1 MRRHIRH
8 ATLAAFVAT
17 VLVPALVCAEVSRV
31 EITTRR
37 DVAGGRSFGSTGPY
51 EQLVGRLYF
60 SIDPANKRNRVIVD
74 LDKAQRN
81 AAGKIEMSAD
91 LVILKPRDA
100 TKGNGIALF
109 DVVNRGRGVALSK
122 FDAQAGATGAA
133 AADEYGDG
141 FLLNRGYTIVQV
153 GWEFDARRE
162 GAIRAELPGAAGV
175 TGLAHATFIPT
186 SKNTEATVGDLVGY
200 TPSDPAAAENT
211 LTVRDSPQ
219 AAATT
224 IPRAKWH
231 LAGNVVTLDGGFEP
245 GRIYELAYKAATPP
259 VAALGFAAVRDAASW
274 VRYAPDATVSAK
286 YVFAFGS
293 SQTGRFLREL
303 LYDGFYTDERNR
315 LVFDA
320 VIPHL
325 AGASGVNLN
334 RRWSTPTSLSSDVAT
349 IFPFSD
355 MKQRDPVTGVEEG
368 MLENA
373 RAGERQP
380 KVFWTNTPTEVWQKA
395 AALQTMTPD
404 GSQDRPLPANV
415 RLYVFA
421 GTQHDP
427 ARFPSSVSNGQL
439 QDNPTDYIWAMR
451 ALLVSMEKWVR
462 DGVAPPP
469 SRYPRLQDGTL
480 VRSTEVAFPDIPG
493 VASPRKALP
502 GARGVNSLVARDG
515 GAGTPLP
522 LLVSQVDKDGNE
534 LGGLRLPDVMVPLAT
549 TAGWN
554 FRKSAIGGTHMFFP
568 LLGSYVPFASTK
580 AERERAHDPRLS
592 IEERYQSREQYLKQV
607 QDAAASLVKDGYVL
621 TDDVP
626 AIVKHAGEHWDLLVK
641 RATSTSTRAE
651 R

>member
-1 MRRHIRH
+1 MNCRIRQ
-8 ATLAAFVAT
+8 AALAAFAAT
-17 VLVPALVCAEVSRV
+17 VLLPALVSAEVSRV
-31 EITTRR
+31 EITAHR
-37 DVAGGRSFGSTGPY
+37 DVADGRSFGPAGPY

-60 SIDPANKRNRVIVD
+60 SIDPANKRNRVIAD
-74 LDKAQRN
+74 LDKAQKN

-100 TKGNGIALF
+100 AKGNGIALF

-122 FDAQAGATGAA
+122 FDAQTGGAGA

-162 GAIRAELPGAAGV
+162 GAIRAELPSALGV

-186 SKNTEATVGDLVGY
+186 SNSPEATVGDLVGY
-200 TPSDPAAAENT
+200 TPSDPVAAENT

-219 AAATT
+219 AAAAT

-245 GRIYELAYKAATPP
+245 GRIYELAYKAVNPP

-286 YVFAFGS
+286 YAFAFGS
-293 SQTGRFLREL
+293 SQTGRFLREF

-368 MLENA
+368 LLENA

-395 AALQTMTPD
+395 AALEAMTPD
-404 GSQDRPLPANV
+404 GSQDRPLPPNV

-462 DGVAPPP
+462 DGVAAPP

-480 VRSTEVAFPDIPG
+480 VRSTDVAFPEIPG
-493 VASPRKALP
+493 VASPKKALP

-554 FRKSAIGGTHMFFP
+554 FRKTAIGGTHLFFP

-580 AERERAHDPRLS
+580 AERERTHDPRLS
-592 IEERYQSREQYLKQV
+592 IEERYQSREQYLKRV

-621 TDDVP
+621 AEDVP
-626 AIVKHAGEHWDLLVK
+626 AIVKHAGDHWDVLMK
-641 RATSTSTRAE
+641 RPNSTSTRAE